1 MNTKRLIGSLL
12 LALAL
17 GGPLTAAAGEI
28 AVVVDRDNPT
38 AGVSVDELRSIFLGK
53 KKDWADGTR
62 IVPIDLTPGADR
74 DVFNVKVLGKSQSD
88 VDQYWVEQKVRGGE
102 AAPKAAPSAAL
113 AVKLVAKIRGAVAYV
128 PVSAVDGS
136 VKVLAV
142 GGAQSIK

>member
-1 MNTKRLIGSLL
+1 MTTKKLIGSLV
-12 LALAL
+12 LAFTFGA
-17 GGPLTAAAGEI
+17 PLAAAAEEL

-38 AGVSVDELRSIFLGK
+38 ANVSVDELKNIFLGK
-53 KKDWADGTR
+53 KKDWSDGTR
-62 IVPIDLTPGADR
+62 IVAIDLSPGSDR
-74 DVFNVKVLGKSQSD
+74 DAFNSKVLGKSQAE

-128 PVSAVDGS
+128 PASAVDGS
-136 VKVLAV
+136 VKVLNV